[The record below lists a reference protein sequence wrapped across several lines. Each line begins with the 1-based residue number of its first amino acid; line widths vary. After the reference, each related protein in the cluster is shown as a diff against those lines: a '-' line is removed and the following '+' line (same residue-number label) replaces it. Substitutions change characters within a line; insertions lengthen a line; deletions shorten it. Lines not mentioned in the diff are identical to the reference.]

1 MNDALN
7 RKEME
12 NAMASA
18 GVNTVSDDYDDN
30 DDFCDLCDQ
39 DVDQMMMYH
48 DASMLSRAQGR
59 MELFLQ
65 VASFREVSE

>member
-1 MNDALN
+1 
-7 RKEME
+7 
-12 NAMASA
+12 MASA
-18 GVNTVSDDYDDN
+18 GVNTVSNAFHNGDDYDDN
-30 DDFCDLCDQ
+30 DDFCDLYHDL
-39 DVDQMMMYH
+39 DQMMMYH

>member
-1 MNDALN
+1 
-7 RKEME
+7 ME

-30 DDFCDLCDQ
+30 DDFCDLYHDLYQ

-48 DASMLSRAQGR
+48 DASMLTRAQGR

-65 VASFREVSE
+65 VASFQEVSE

>member
-1 MNDALN
+1 
-7 RKEME
+7 ME
-12 NAMASA
+12 NAMLSA
-18 GVNTVSDDYDDN
+18 GVNTVSNAFHNGDDYDDN
-30 DDFCDLCDQ
+30 DDFYDLYHN
-39 DVDQMMMYH
+39 VDQMMMYH

>member
-1 MNDALN
+1 
-7 RKEME
+7 
-12 NAMASA
+12 MASA
-18 GVNTVSDDYDDN
+18 GVNTVSNAFHNGDDYDDN
-30 DDFCDLCDQ
+30 DDFCDLYH

-65 VASFREVSE
+65 VASFQEVSK